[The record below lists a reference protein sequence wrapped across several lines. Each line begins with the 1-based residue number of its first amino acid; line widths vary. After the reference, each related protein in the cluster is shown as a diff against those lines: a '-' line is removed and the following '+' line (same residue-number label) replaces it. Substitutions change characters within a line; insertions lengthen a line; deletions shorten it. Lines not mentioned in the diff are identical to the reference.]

1 MELFLK
7 LTFIHFLQELI
18 WENLVKD
25 QIIFLQGSFKNLS
38 SLLHIDILCR
48 KLKLVTKISFLRKR
62 PRTQTAISLLSARK
76 SMSKCNMQVCE
87 SSELRGQKEILLWF
101 HTAFLKRVTSVT
113 ETVDRPVYEAMT
125 RICYQQFINIIWRPA
140 LLFKRLSGQKK

>member
-1 MELFLK
+1 MELLLK

-25 QIIFLQGSFKNLS
+25 QIIFLQAIIQEPF
-38 SLLHIDILCR
+38 SLLHIDILRR

-62 PRTQTAISLLSARK
+62 PRTQTASSLPFAQK

-87 SSELRGQKEILLWF
+87 SSELRGQKAILLWF
-101 HTAFLKRVTSVT
+101 HTAFLKPVTSVR